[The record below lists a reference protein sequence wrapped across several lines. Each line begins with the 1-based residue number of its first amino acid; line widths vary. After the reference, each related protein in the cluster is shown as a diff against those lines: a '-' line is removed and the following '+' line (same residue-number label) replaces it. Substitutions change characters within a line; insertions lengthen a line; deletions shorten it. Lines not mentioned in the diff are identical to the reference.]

1 VDWVGLFKDIVVP
14 IVVVGV
20 IPFGVFVL
28 KSITDLKVQMAKAEG
43 KQDVLDEKINHI
55 EKNYKQ
61 GIDYLNKAVDEIKA
75 DIKEL
80 LKKVVV

>member
-1 VDWVGLFKDIVVP
+1 MDWVGLFKDIVVP